1 MVAQEA
7 KDILAKWLTQQIPAT
22 LLAALGLDVPP
33 IVEVLP
39 TEVPMLSVHL
49 EQPDVLLR
57 LADGRLIDLE
67 FQMKGEP
74 DLWRF
79 LHYTYAAVV
88 HHQAPTQTVV
98 VYGPGIASAPEA
110 LDLGSLVFRVTNV
123 FLGQQEAEEVLAE
136 LGAKRAQGEVLG
148 QGAHAVGAVT
158 LDAPAAGP
166 TGRAAAGRG
175 ALGRSR
181 GDRTAAHGRRDGGL
195 GL

>member
-1 MVAQEA
+1 MPKGSRGHRRTRQRATTVAQEA
-7 KDILAKWLTQQIPAT
+7 KDILAKWLAQQIPAT
-22 LLAALGLDVPP
+22 LFAALGLDVPP

-49 EQPDVLLR
+49 EQPDVLVR

-88 HHQAPTQTVV
+88 HHQAPTQAVV

-136 LGAKRAQGEVLG
+136 LGAKRARGEVLDVRERTRLVLLPLMHQQQDLPG
-148 QGAHAVGAVT
+148 V
-158 LDAPAAGP
+158 LR
-166 TGRAAAGRG
+166 RA
-175 ALGRSR
+175 
-181 GDRTAAHGRRDGGL
+181 
-195 GL
+195 